1 VSSERVRFI
10 YRLKPGAG
18 DEYDRAHVLV
28 PEELLDL
35 LTDAGIS
42 DYTIWRHEEIL
53 VCEFHSALGMG
64 NSGRVLAASGV
75 QRRWTE
81 SLNHLFEKIEENGE
95 PLWLRQVFRF
105 EGTPPQS

>member
-18 DEYDRAHVLV
+18 EEYDRAHTRV

-35 LTDAGIS
+35 LAEAGIS

-53 VCEFHSALGMG
+53 VCEFQSALGFE
-64 NSGRVLAASGV
+64 NSHQLLSASDV

-81 SLNHLFEKIEENGE
+81 SLTHLFEKIDDNGQ
-95 PLWLRQVFRF
+95 PLWLGQVFRF
-105 EGTPPQS
+105 EGTPPQI